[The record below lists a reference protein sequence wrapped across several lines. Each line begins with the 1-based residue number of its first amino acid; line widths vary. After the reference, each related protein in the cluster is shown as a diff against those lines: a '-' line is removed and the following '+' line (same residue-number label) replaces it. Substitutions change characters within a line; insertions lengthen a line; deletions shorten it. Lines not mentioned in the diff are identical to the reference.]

1 MNRFLSL
8 FLVVTGIVLLL
19 ASCGKSGASDTNGGN
34 EGAIQAVGSFSI
46 VSDIVNEIGGDFVDV
61 HNVVDVGNEP
71 HEYEPKPEDTKK
83 TEDADIFFY
92 NGMNLEGGDSGW
104 VSKLLESVG
113 KEDDKVFEVTE
124 GVEPKYL
131 GEEEGNDGEI
141 NPHAFLDPNVG
152 IQMAENIRDGLVKVD
167 PDHEDEY
174 NENDD
179 ERHPHALLDTNVGI
193 QMAEN
198 IRDGLVKVD
207 PDYEDEYNENADEYI
222 NELKDIDQ
230 EYQDKIDDIPEEDRV
245 FFSSERAYQ
254 YMTERYG
261 LKEGFIWEID
271 TEDIGTPDQIKSAV
285 KFVEDNDPPSLFVES
300 NVDKRHMET
309 VSDETDV
316 EISHTIY
323 SDELGKEGEEGETY
337 LGFLKSN
344 IDDIYDGL
352 NR

>member
-1 MNRFLSL
+1 MSFGRQSVQDGNELVFIKKRRVSPGMNRFLSL

-34 EGAIQAVGSFSI
+34 DGTIQAVGSFSI

-167 PDHEDEY
+167 PDH
-174 NENDD
+174 
-179 ERHPHALLDTNVGI
+179 
-193 QMAEN
+193 
-198 IRDGLVKVD
+198 
-207 PDYEDEYNENADEYI
+207 EDEYNENADEYI

>member
-34 EGAIQAVGSFSI
+34 DGTIQAVGSFSI

-152 IQMAENIRDGLVKVD
+152 IKMAENIRDGLVKVD
-167 PDHEDEY
+167 PDH
-174 NENDD
+174 
-179 ERHPHALLDTNVGI
+179 
-193 QMAEN
+193 
-198 IRDGLVKVD
+198 
-207 PDYEDEYNENADEYI
+207 EDEYNENADEYI

>member
-34 EGAIQAVGSFSI
+34 DGTIQAVGSFSI

-167 PDHEDEY
+167 PDH
-174 NENDD
+174 
-179 ERHPHALLDTNVGI
+179 
-193 QMAEN
+193 
-198 IRDGLVKVD
+198 
-207 PDYEDEYNENADEYI
+207 EDEYNENADEYI

>member
-1 MNRFLSL
+1 MSFGRQSVQDGNELVFIKKRRVSPGMNRFLSL

-174 NENDD
+174 NEN
-179 ERHPHALLDTNVGI
+179 
-193 QMAEN
+193 
-198 IRDGLVKVD
+198 
-207 PDYEDEYNENADEYI
+207 ADEYI

>member
-1 MNRFLSL
+1 KVSFGRQSVQDGNELVFIKKRRVSPGMNRFLSL

-124 GVEPKYL
+124 GVEPRYL

-167 PDHEDEY
+167 PDH
-174 NENDD
+174 
-179 ERHPHALLDTNVGI
+179 
-193 QMAEN
+193 
-198 IRDGLVKVD
+198 
-207 PDYEDEYNENADEYI
+207 EDEYNENADEYI

>member
-174 NENDD
+174 NEN
-179 ERHPHALLDTNVGI
+179 
-193 QMAEN
+193 
-198 IRDGLVKVD
+198 
-207 PDYEDEYNENADEYI
+207 ADEYI

>member
-1 MNRFLSL
+1 MSFGRQSVQDGNELVFIKKRRVSPGMNRFLSL

-34 EGAIQAVGSFSI
+34 EGTIQAVGSFSI

-167 PDHEDEY
+167 PDH
-174 NENDD
+174 
-179 ERHPHALLDTNVGI
+179 
-193 QMAEN
+193 
-198 IRDGLVKVD
+198 
-207 PDYEDEYNENADEYI
+207 EDEYNENADEYI